1 MPHGPLFAHFASSL
15 THDTGHGHPE
25 RADRI
30 HALAAALDAHDAFG
44 YELRGSPPASDAQ
57 LSAVHPGDYVAQ
69 LEALCAAG
77 GGAIDADTVVSAR
90 SCEAARHAAGG
101 VVALVDALLSDPGV
115 PGTSQSRI
123 GASLHRPPG
132 HHAEPDRAMGFCLF
146 NSVAV
151 GAQHALDHHGLERV
165 LVLDWDVHHGNGT
178 NEVFREERRV
188 LFVSVHE
195 SPLYPG
201 TGPAD
206 DVGSGAGRG
215 TTVNVPV
222 PGGSGDETFCSVLEH
237 LVAPLAREWRPQ
249 LLLVS
254 AGFDAHGDDPLAG
267 CSVTDAGYAAMA
279 GTMRRLADELGVG
292 LGIVLEGGYELGA
305 LTRGLGATLEAIA
318 APPPASSA
326 LAPHPLA
333 VEALERTRALLA

>member
-1 MPHGPLFAHFASSL
+1 MSHGPLFAHFASSL
-15 THDTGHGHPE
+15 AHDTGSGHPE

-30 HALAAALDAHDAFG
+30 RAVAQLLDAHDCLG
-44 YELRGSPPASDAQ
+44 YELRESPLATREQ
-57 LSAVHPGDYVAQ
+57 LEAIHPGGYVEQ
-69 LEALCAAG
+69 LEALCASG
-77 GGAIDADTVVSAR
+77 GGAIDADTVVSEG
-90 SCEAARHAAGG
+90 SCAAASHGAGG
-101 VVALVDALLSDPGV
+101 VVALVDALLAEDGPRV
-115 PGTSQSRI
+115 

-132 HHAEPDRAMGFCLF
+132 HHAEPGRAMGFCLYG
-146 NSVAV
+146 SIAV
-151 GAQHALDHHGLERV
+151 GARHALDAHGLERV

-178 NEVFREERRV
+178 NAAFHEDPRV

-201 TGPAD
+201 TGPAS

-222 PGGSGDETFCSVLEH
+222 PGGSGDEAFCSVVEH
-237 LVAPLAREWRPQ
+237 LVLPLAREWRPQ

-254 AGFDAHGDDPLAG
+254 AGYDAHEDDPLAG
-267 CSVTDAGYAAMA
+267 CGVTDAGYATMSAA
-279 GTMRRLADELGVG
+279 MRRLADELGVG

-305 LTRGLGATLEAIA
+305 LARGLRATLEAIA
-318 APPPASSA
+318 EPVAGEPPA

-333 VEALERTRALLA
+333 LEALERTRALLAEAR